1 LAQLALFRSEDG
13 SAVPLVGSAVGLERD
28 LQTYIER
35 NMVTLLGVRFLAS
48 EYYTGA
54 QHAGRVDSLGLDE
67 DGSPVVVEYKRR
79 TDENVIS
86 QSLYYMS
93 WLRDHRSEFE
103 SLVAA
108 RISPEAAGEVDWSSP
123 RIICIAA
130 DFSRY
135 DAHAVREIGRRIDLV
150 RYTKF
155 GEDLLALELF
165 VSVAG
170 TSARTRADT
179 TTAGAAESRS
189 RTVGNALA
197 QAPED
202 LLSLYRDLDGRL
214 LELGDSSSVTLAQY
228 VAYRRSRN
236 FACVKVLTGEQ
247 TLVVYLRVD
256 PRTVTLQ
263 EGFTRDVTRIGHHGT
278 GDLEVRIRSVE
289 DLDRATGLLAI
300 SYQAA

>member
-1 LAQLALFRSEDG
+1 M
-13 SAVPLVGSAVGLERD
+13 PLVGSAVGLERD

-35 NMVTLLGVRFLAS
+35 NMLALLGVRFVAS
-48 EYYTGA
+48 EHYTGA

-67 DGSPVVVEYKRR
+67 DGSPVVIEYKRR

-108 RISPEAAGEVDWSSP
+108 RISPEAAAEVDWSSP

-150 RYTKF
+150 RYTRF

-170 TSARTRADT
+170 SGARTRADA
-179 TTAGAAESRS
+179 TAVGAAEPRS

-202 LLSLYRDLDGRL
+202 LVALYRDLDARL
-214 LELGDSSSVTLAQY
+214 LELGDTSSVTLAQY

-236 FACVKVLTGEQ
+236 FACVKVLTGEE

-256 PRTVTLQ
+256 PSTVELQ
-263 EGFTRDVTRIGHHGT
+263 EGFTRDVSRIGHHGT

-289 DLDRATGLLAI
+289 DLDRAADLLAA
-300 SYQAA
+300 SYRAA